1 MKTKKPILIVTGEPN
16 SIFLELFF
24 KIYKTRIKNKFKT
37 PIILITSK
45 DHLLKQM
52 RYFKYLFSVNIINQ
66 ENFRNINNKK
76 INIIDIK
83 FKFNKVFDKISNKS
97 NLYLKKSFEIAIK
110 IMKKN
115 LARGIINGP
124 ISKKYFLNK
133 KYLGITEYLAKKTNS
148 ETVMLIYNN
157 KFSVSPLTTHL
168 PLKNVANNI
177 NKEKIYNS
185 VKKINSFYIKYRK
198 KKPTFAILG
207 LNPHCETSSKF
218 SEEIKIIKPAIKKLK
233 KNKIKING
241 PFSADTFFS
250 KKNIKKFD
258 VVIGMYHDQVLTP
271 MKTLFNFDA
280 INLTLGLPFL
290 RVSPDHGPN
299 ESMIGKNK
307 SDVLSLL
314 RCIEFLKN

>member
-24 KIYKTRIKNKFKT
+24 KIYKTKIKNKFKT

-52 RYFKYLFSVNIINQ
+52 RYFKYLFSINIINQ
-66 ENFRNINNKK
+66 ENFKNINNKK

-177 NKEKIYNS
+177 NKEKIYNN
-185 VKKINSFYIKYRK
+185 VKKINSFYIKYRE

-218 SEEIKIIKPAIKKLK
+218 SEEIKIIIPAIKKLK

-280 INLTLGLPFL
+280 INLTIGLPFL

-299 ESMIGKNK
+299 ESMVGKNK
-307 SDVLSLL
+307 SDFLSLL